1 MWVWGGQRVQFACSF
16 LDLDLAAVQFLGFFF
31 LIFSLFFFFTVVQLF
46 FPKHSLVMGEEV
58 RSIKTGERR
67 DFEIHLAVN

>member
-31 LIFSLFFFFTVVQLF
+31 KFFLSLFFFFFTVVQLF

-67 DFEIHLAVN
+67 DFEIH